1 MSIADIFTVVIALL
15 ALLVNVVFATFQIT
29 WSITQDRAK
38 DQKDKKKKYPPT
50 TPNLSGYFSF
60 LVKFQP
66 KRGLPFA
73 GSAFSCLHYRRWC
86 VLCQV

>member
-38 DQKDKKKKYPPT
+38 DQKYKNKKYPPT

-60 LVKFQP
+60 EI
-66 KRGLPFA
+66 
-73 GSAFSCLHYRRWC
+73 
-86 VLCQV
+86 

>member
-38 DQKDKKKKYPPT
+38 DQSDH
-50 TPNLSGYFSF
+50 LEHH
-60 LVKFQP
+60 
-66 KRGLPFA
+66 A
-73 GSAFSCLHYRRWC
+73 GSREGSEG
-86 VLCQV
+86 

>member
-38 DQKDKKKKYPPT
+38 DQKDKKKKVT
-50 TPNLSGYFSF
+50 AHD
-60 LVKFQP
+60 FQ
-66 KRGLPFA
+66 
-73 GSAFSCLHYRRWC
+73 SRR
-86 VLCQV
+86 LLFF

>member
-38 DQKDKKKKYPPT
+38 DHAKDQKDKKKK
-50 TPNLSGYFSF
+50 
-60 LVKFQP
+60 
-66 KRGLPFA
+66 
-73 GSAFSCLHYRRWC
+73 
-86 VLCQV
+86 